1 MPAARFKWIRGA
13 RSEATEREGTVG
25 SFCSLG
31 NGRISDSSAPY
42 RNDLTGFVGFAC
54 VLLFVITT
62 FFCSFIYSLVCT
74 CCSSNIETDFESQPV
89 MSTIS
94 LTVSKKTGFS

>member
-42 RNDLTGFVGFAC
+42 RNDLTGFVGIAC
-54 VLLFVITT
+54 VLLFVITPFF
-62 FFCSFIYSLVCT
+62 FFC
-74 CCSSNIETDFESQPV
+74 
-89 MSTIS
+89 
-94 LTVSKKTGFS
+94 